1 MPMRKTRRPRY
12 RKRKAGRKARL
23 YRKMPAIAT
32 AGRGQTARIVETLE
46 CADLTVKSSY
56 ENVFSLS
63 QFPRACALAG
73 NFQFYRATKVIWSYE
88 PCYNTFQS
96 GNVATSKPY
105 LYVLMNRTQNSQN
118 APQLNQLQA
127 CGARP
132 VALVST
138 KKVVYKPNW
147 CSAGLTAVIP
157 GPTPGDRN
165 YLQQGLR
172 AQYGWLASGGRT
184 FSIQTGNPAGS
195 VNSANPPAISFY
207 SINPTNQ
214 SLDNTTTT
222 LANSVNNT
230 VYNGHTTYI
239 DQEYQGAE
247 AQVIARL
254 TCTVH
259 WEFKGAVFNNLIGPQ
274 SQTPAGNP

>member
-1 MPMRKTRRPRY
+1 MRKTRRPRY

-23 YRKMPAIAT
+23 YRRMPAVAT
-32 AGRGQTARIVETLE
+32 AGNGQMARIVETLE
-46 CADLTVKSSY
+46 FADLTVKDTY
-56 ENVFSLS
+56 QNVFSLS

-73 NFQFYRATKVIWSYE
+73 NFQFYKAVKVIWSYE

-105 LYVLMNRTQNSQN
+105 LYVLMNRTQNQNN
-118 APQLNQLQA
+118 APTLPQLQA

-138 KKVVYKPNW
+138 KKIVYKPNW

-165 YLQQGLR
+165 YIQQGLR
-172 AQYGWLASGGRT
+172 AQYGWLASAGRT
-184 FSIQTGNPAGS
+184 LSIQNGNPAGS
-195 VNSANPPAISFY
+195 VGNVNPPDITSTGLEP
-207 SINPTNQ
+207 INQN
-214 SLDNTTTT
+214 LDNSTIT
-222 LANSVNNT
+222 LTNSVNNT

-259 WEFKGAVFNNLIGPQ
+259 WVFKGAVFNNLIGPQ
-274 SQTPAGNP
+274 STSPA